1 MRALVS
7 GQAGLAVLIEKD
19 HVYSVHIAAPGPVP
33 RSAAD
38 IPYLLADANDVV
50 EISEAT
56 PQKVAVALDLS
67 WRQDRALHLILILLD
82 READDDTRRVAVECL
97 EEFACDPAV
106 ADFVCNRL
114 YSGPLPDSA
123 DMVGALLLAESMDA
137 KRLNKLLEDLGEFQ
151 PEIRRRR
158 EEWDALRPELFGG
171 PQAKLEFGYIAV
183 ASGTLRRLVQSDPE
197 QVNSVLVDALA
208 DPQFQRLMRSRE
220 VLTSWIKSVR
230 TKRGSI
236 RTSEKDDEDERDYS
250 RHRRA
255 TPEAEKPK
263 RSHAVFEN
271 VNKQKEAIKR
281 AIFERRHDR
290 VEKYVRDLIDY
301 QLRRSEREDIARS
314 LCDLATY
321 AKGLGAH
328 AVQLELATRATTIL
342 PTDGWSQAQLADAYL
357 CVGRFDDAFAAYGAA
372 DICGEVEIARKGRAE
387 VLKGM
392 GRLEEALREYEA
404 AIREFPH
411 DVVARAG
418 RAEVLKGMGRLEE
431 ALQEYE
437 ATVREFPES
446 VVARNGRA
454 EVLKGMGRLEE
465 ALREYEATVR
475 DFPESAVARNGR
487 AGVLKGMGRLEEA
500 LQEYE
505 ATVREFPNNVI
516 ARTGRAEVLRGM
528 GRLEEALREYEATV
542 REFPNNVFA
551 RSGRAEVLK
560 GMGRL
565 EEALREYE
573 VAVREFPENVVACN
587 GRAEVLK
594 GMGRLEEALREY
606 EATVREFPNNVFAR
620 TGRAEVLKGMGRL
633 EEALQEYEATVRELP
648 HDVFART
655 GRAEVLKGMGR
666 LEEAL
671 HEYEATVREFP
682 NNVIARTGRA
692 EVLKGMGRLEEALQE
707 YEAIARE
714 FPHDVVARSGRAE
727 VLKGMGRLEEALRE
741 YEATVHEFP
750 NDVVARSGRAEVLK
764 GMGRLEEALQEYE
777 ATVREFPHDV
787 FARTGRAEVLK
798 GMGRLEEALQE
809 YDAAVRDFPE
819 NVVSRNGRAEVL
831 KGMGRLEQ
839 ALQEYEGIRAKFPS
853 DNYSQVGMAAV
864 LVLLGRYDEALR
876 LVAVQTPRTLGD
888 WIGHHIR
895 GMVSL
900 KKGDLVAAIQIFE
913 RGLRESPWHVTWGYF
928 RRALAVA
935 RLWRSEFL
943 AAVGALGDE
952 HAPVSEVLR
961 GHAFGGLG
969 QTEEA
974 KTALDAAKGYELPVL
989 VEVRKEL
996 LLRYIARERNTS
1008 IRSDDWLF
1016 ERECELVL
1024 AAYQLRWRQMPET
1037 QSFELECELALA
1049 A

>member
-1 MRALVS
+1 
-7 GQAGLAVLIEKD
+7 LAVLIEKD
-19 HVYSVHIAAPGPVP
+19 HVYSVHVAAPGSVP

-38 IPYLLADANDVV
+38 VPYLLADANDVV
-50 EISEAT
+50 EIPDAT
-56 PQKVAVALDLS
+56 PQTAAVALDLS

-82 READDDTRRVAVECL
+82 READDDTRRIAVECL
-97 EEFACDPAV
+97 EEFACDPTV

-158 EEWDALRPELFGG
+158 EEWDALQPELFGG
-171 PQAKLEFGYIAV
+171 PQAKLEFGYIVV
-183 ASGTLRRLVQSDPE
+183 ASGALRRLVQSAPE

-208 DPQFQRLMRSRE
+208 DPRFQRLMRSRE
-220 VLTSWIKSVR
+220 VLTSWIKTVR
-230 TKRGSI
+230 TKRGPI
-236 RTSEKDDEDERDYS
+236 RTSEKDDEDERDHS

-290 VEKYVRDLIDY
+290 VEKYVGDLVEY
-301 QLRRSEREDIARS
+301 QLRHSESEDIARS

-328 AVQLELATRATTIL
+328 AVQLELARRATTIL

-357 CVGRFDDAFAAYGAA
+357 CKGRFDDALAAYGAA
-372 DICGEVEIARKGRAE
+372 EICGQVEIARTGRAEVLKGMGHLEEALQEYEAAVREFPQSMVALNGRAE

-404 AIREFPH
+404 AVREFPEN
-411 DVVARAG
+411 VVARNG

-431 ALQEYE
+431 ALREYE
-437 ATVREFPES
+437 TTVREFPQDVFARTGRAEVLKGMGRLEGALREYEAAVREFPDN

-475 DFPESAVARNGR
+475 
-487 AGVLKGMGRLEEA
+487 
-500 LQEYE
+500 
-505 ATVREFPNNVI
+505 EFPH
-516 ARTGRAEVLRGM
+516 
-528 GRLEEALREYEATV
+528 
-542 REFPNNVFA
+542 
-551 RSGRAEVLK
+551 
-560 GMGRL
+560 
-565 EEALREYE
+565 
-573 VAVREFPENVVACN
+573 NVV
-587 GRAEVLK
+587 
-594 GMGRLEEALREY
+594 
-606 EATVREFPNNVFAR
+606 AR

-633 EEALQEYEATVRELP
+633 EEALQEYEATVREFP
-648 HDVFART
+648 HNVFARS
-655 GRAEVLKGMGR
+655 GRAEALKVMGR

-671 HEYEATVREFP
+671 REYEAAV
-682 NNVIARTGRA
+682 
-692 EVLKGMGRLEEALQE
+692 
-707 YEAIARE
+707 RE

-727 VLKGMGRLEEALRE
+727 VLKAMGRLEEALQEHEAAVREFPHDVVGYTGRAEVLKAMGRLEEALRE
-741 YEATVHEFP
+741 YEAAAREFP
-750 NDVVARSGRAEVLK
+750 HNVVARHGRAEVLK
-764 GMGRLEEALQEYE
+764 GMGCLEEAL
-777 ATVREFPHDV
+777 R
-787 FARTGRAEVLK
+787 
-798 GMGRLEEALQE
+798 
-809 YDAAVRDFPE
+809 
-819 NVVSRNGRAEVL
+819 
-831 KGMGRLEQ
+831 
-839 ALQEYEGIRAKFPS
+839 EYEGISAKFPS
-853 DNYSQVGMAAV
+853 NSYSQVGMAAV

-876 LVAVQTPRTLGD
+876 LVAVQTPRTLDD

-900 KKGDLVAAIQIFE
+900 KRGDLVAAIQIFE
-913 RGLRESPWHVTWGYF
+913 RGLHQSPWQVTWGYF

-935 RLWRSEFL
+935 RLWRSEFS
-943 AAVGALGDE
+943 AAVDALGDE

-974 KTALDAAKGYELPVL
+974 KAALDRAEGHELPVL
-989 VEVRKEL
+989 VEVRREL
-996 LLRYIARERNTS
+996 VLRYIARERKTP
-1008 IRSDDWLF
+1008 IQSDDWLF

-1024 AAYQLRWRQMPET
+1024 AA
-1037 QSFELECELALA
+1037 
-1049 A
+1049 

>member
-7 GQAGLAVLIEKD
+7 GQAGLAVLIEQD

-50 EISEAT
+50 EIPEAT
-56 PQKVAVALDLS
+56 PQTAAVALDLS

-82 READDDTRRVAVECL
+82 READDDTRRIAVECL
-97 EEFACDPAV
+97 EEFASDPAV

-183 ASGTLRRLVQSDPE
+183 TGGTLRRLVQSAPK
-197 QVNSVLVDALA
+197 QVNGVLVDALA
-208 DPQFQRLMRSRE
+208 DPQFRRLMRSRE
-220 VLTSWIKSVR
+220 VLTSWIKTVR
-230 TKRGSI
+230 TKRGPI
-236 RTSEKDDEDERDYS
+236 RTSEKDDEDERDHS
-250 RHRRA
+250 RRRRA
-255 TPEAEKPK
+255 NPEAEKPK

-290 VEKYVRDLIDY
+290 VEKYVGDLIAY
-301 QLRRSEREDIARS
+301 QLRHSESEDIARS

-328 AVQLELATRATTIL
+328 AVQLELATRATKVL
-342 PTDGWSQAQLADAYL
+342 PTDGWSQTQLADAYL
-357 CVGRFDDAFAAYGAA
+357 RAGRFDDAFAAYGVAEN
-372 DICGEVEIARKGRAE
+372 CGQVEIARAGRAE

-392 GRLEEALREYEA
+392 GRLEEALQEYEAAVREFPENVVARHGRAEVLKGMGRMEEALREYEA

-411 DVVARAG
+411 DVVGRTG

-437 ATVREFPES
+437 ATVREFPQD

-465 ALREYEATVR
+465 ALRGCEAAVGE
-475 DFPESAVARNGR
+475 FPHDVVARNGR
-487 AGVLKGMGRLEEA
+487 AEVLKGMGRLEEA

-505 ATVREFPNNVI
+505 AAIREFPYDVV
-516 ARTGRAEVLRGM
+516 ARA
-528 GRLEEALREYEATV
+528 
-542 REFPNNVFA
+542 
-551 RSGRAEVLK
+551 GRAEVLK

-565 EEALREYE
+565 EEALQEYE
-573 VAVREFPENVVACN
+573 VAVRESPH
-587 GRAEVLK
+587 
-594 GMGRLEEALREY
+594 
-606 EATVREFPNNVFAR
+606 NVFAR

-633 EEALQEYEATVRELP
+633 EEALQEYEATVRE
-648 HDVFART
+648 
-655 GRAEVLKGMGR
+655 
-666 LEEAL
+666 
-671 HEYEATVREFP
+671 
-682 NNVIARTGRA
+682 
-692 EVLKGMGRLEEALQE
+692 
-707 YEAIARE
+707 
-714 FPHDVVARSGRAE
+714 FPHNVVARNGRSE

-741 YEATVHEFP
+741 YEA
-750 NDVVARSGRAEVLK
+750 AI
-764 GMGRLEEALQEYE
+764 
-777 ATVREFPHDV
+777 REFPHDV

-798 GMGRLEEALQE
+798 GMGRLEEALRE
-809 YDAAVRDFPE
+809 YEAAVRGFPHD
-819 NVVSRNGRAEVL
+819 VVARNGRAEVL
-831 KGMGRLEQ
+831 KGMGRLEE
-839 ALQEYEGIRAKFPS
+839 ALREYEGIRAKFPS
-853 DNYSQVGMAAV
+853 NNYSQVGMAAV

-876 LVAVQTPRTLGD
+876 LVAVQAPRTLGD

-900 KKGDLVAAIQIFE
+900 KKGDVVAAIQILE
-913 RGLRESPWHVTWGYF
+913 RGLHESPWHATWGYF

-935 RLWRSEFL
+935 RLRRSEFS
-943 AAVGALGDE
+943 AAVDALGDE

-969 QTEEA
+969 RTEEA
-974 KTALDAAKGYELPVL
+974 TMALDRAKGYELPVL
-989 VEVRKEL
+989 AEVRGEL
-996 LLRYIARERNTS
+996 ILRYIVRERNTS
-1008 IRSDDWLF
+1008 IQSDDWLF

-1024 AAYQLRWRQMPET
+1024 AA
-1037 QSFELECELALA
+1037 
-1049 A
+1049 

>member
-19 HVYSVHIAAPGPVP
+19 DVYSVHIAAPDPVP

-38 IPYLLADANDVV
+38 IPYLLADVNDVV
-50 EISEAT
+50 EIPEAT
-56 PQKVAVALDLS
+56 PQKAAVALDLS

-82 READDDTRRVAVECL
+82 READDDTRRIAAECL

-137 KRLNKLLEDLGEFQ
+137 KRLNQFLEDLGEFQ

-171 PQAKLEFGYIAV
+171 PQAKLEFGYVAV
-183 ASGTLRRLVQSDPE
+183 TSGTLRRLVQSDPQ

-208 DPQFQRLMRSRE
+208 DPQFRCLMRSRE
-220 VLTSWIKSVR
+220 VLTSWIKPVR
-230 TKRGSI
+230 TKRGAI
-236 RTSEKDDEDERDYS
+236 RTSEKDDEDERGHS
-250 RHRRA
+250 RRRRA
-255 TPEAEKPK
+255 TSEAEKPK

-290 VEKYVRDLIDY
+290 VEKYVGDLIDY
-301 QLRRSEREDIARS
+301 QLRHSESEDIARS

-328 AVQLELATRATTIL
+328 AVQLELATRATAIL

-372 DICGEVEIARKGRAE
+372 EICGEVA
-387 VLKGM
+387 
-392 GRLEEALREYEA
+392 
-404 AIREFPH
+404 
-411 DVVARAG
+411 
-418 RAEVLKGMGRLEE
+418 
-431 ALQEYE
+431 
-437 ATVREFPES
+437 
-446 VVARNGRA
+446 VARNGRA

-475 DFPESAVARNGR
+475 EFPHDVFARNGR

-505 ATVREFPNNVI
+505 ATVGEFPGN
-516 ARTGRAEVLRGM
+516 
-528 GRLEEALREYEATV
+528 
-542 REFPNNVFA
+542 
-551 RSGRAEVLK
+551 
-560 GMGRL
+560 
-565 EEALREYE
+565 
-573 VAVREFPENVVACN
+573 
-587 GRAEVLK
+587 
-594 GMGRLEEALREY
+594 
-606 EATVREFPNNVFAR
+606 
-620 TGRAEVLKGMGRL
+620 
-633 EEALQEYEATVRELP
+633 
-648 HDVFART
+648 
-655 GRAEVLKGMGR
+655 
-666 LEEAL
+666 
-671 HEYEATVREFP
+671 
-682 NNVIARTGRA
+682 
-692 EVLKGMGRLEEALQE
+692 
-707 YEAIARE
+707 
-714 FPHDVVARSGRAE
+714 
-727 VLKGMGRLEEALRE
+727 
-741 YEATVHEFP
+741 
-750 NDVVARSGRAEVLK
+750 VVARSGRAEVLK

-777 ATVREFPHDV
+777 AAVRDFPEDAVARNGRAEVLKGMGRLEEALREYQATVREFPHDV
-787 FARTGRAEVLK
+787 FGRTGRAEVLK

-809 YDAAVRDFPE
+809 YEATVGEFPH
-819 NVVSRNGRAEVL
+819 NVVARTGRAEALKGMGRLEEALRECDATVREFPHDVFARNGRAEVL
-831 KGMGRLEQ
+831 KGMGRLEE
-839 ALQEYEGIRAKFPS
+839 ALREYEGIRARFPS
-853 DNYSQVGMAAV
+853 DKYSQVGMAAV

-876 LVAVQTPRTLGD
+876 LVAVQTPRTLNEWVGQ
-888 WIGHHIR
+888 HIR

-913 RGLRESPWHVTWGYF
+913 RGLHESPWHVTWSYF

-935 RLWRSEFL
+935 RLSRSEFS
-943 AAVGALGDE
+943 AAVDALGDE

-974 KTALDAAKGYELPVL
+974 KTALDRAKGYELPVL
-989 VEVRKEL
+989 VEVRGEL
-996 LLRYIARERNTS
+996 VLRYVVRESKTS

-1024 AAYQLRWRQMPET
+1024 AA
-1037 QSFELECELALA
+1037 
-1049 A
+1049 

>member
-19 HVYSVHIAAPGPVP
+19 HVYSVHVAAPGSVP

-38 IPYLLADANDVV
+38 VPYLLADANDVV
-50 EISEAT
+50 EIPDAT
-56 PQKVAVALDLS
+56 PQTAAVALDLS

-82 READDDTRRVAVECL
+82 READDDTRRIAVECL
-97 EEFACDPAV
+97 EEFACDPTV

-158 EEWDALRPELFGG
+158 EEWDALQPELFGG
-171 PQAKLEFGYIAV
+171 PQAKLEFGYIVV
-183 ASGTLRRLVQSDPE
+183 ASGALRRLVQSAPE

-208 DPQFQRLMRSRE
+208 DPRFQRLMRSRE
-220 VLTSWIKSVR
+220 VLTSWIKTVR
-230 TKRGSI
+230 TKRGPI
-236 RTSEKDDEDERDYS
+236 RTSEKDDEDERDHS

-290 VEKYVRDLIDY
+290 VEKYVGDLVEY
-301 QLRRSEREDIARS
+301 QLRHSESEDIARS

-328 AVQLELATRATTIL
+328 AVQLELARRATTIL

-357 CVGRFDDAFAAYGAA
+357 CKGRFDDALAAYGAA
-372 DICGEVEIARKGRAE
+372 EICGQVEIARTGRAEVLKGMGHLEEALQEYEAAVREFPQSMVALNGRAE

-404 AIREFPH
+404 A
-411 DVVARAG
+411 
-418 RAEVLKGMGRLEE
+418 
-431 ALQEYE
+431 
-437 ATVREFPES
+437 VREFPEN

-465 ALREYEATVR
+465 ALREYEA
-475 DFPESAVARNGR
+475 AV
-487 AGVLKGMGRLEEA
+487 
-500 LQEYE
+500 
-505 ATVREFPNNVI
+505 
-516 ARTGRAEVLRGM
+516 
-528 GRLEEALREYEATV
+528 
-542 REFPNNVFA
+542 
-551 RSGRAEVLK
+551 
-560 GMGRL
+560 
-565 EEALREYE
+565 
-573 VAVREFPENVVACN
+573 
-587 GRAEVLK
+587 
-594 GMGRLEEALREY
+594 
-606 EATVREFPNNVFAR
+606 
-620 TGRAEVLKGMGRL
+620 
-633 EEALQEYEATVRELP
+633 
-648 HDVFART
+648 
-655 GRAEVLKGMGR
+655 
-666 LEEAL
+666 
-671 HEYEATVREFP
+671 
-682 NNVIARTGRA
+682 
-692 EVLKGMGRLEEALQE
+692 
-707 YEAIARE
+707 RE

-727 VLKGMGRLEEALRE
+727 VLKAMGRLEEALQEHEAAVREFPHDVVGYTGRAEVLKAMGRLEEALRE
-741 YEATVHEFP
+741 YEAAAREFP
-750 NDVVARSGRAEVLK
+750 HNVVARHGRAEVLK
-764 GMGRLEEALQEYE
+764 GMGCLEEAL
-777 ATVREFPHDV
+777 R
-787 FARTGRAEVLK
+787 
-798 GMGRLEEALQE
+798 
-809 YDAAVRDFPE
+809 
-819 NVVSRNGRAEVL
+819 
-831 KGMGRLEQ
+831 
-839 ALQEYEGIRAKFPS
+839 EYEGISAKFPS
-853 DNYSQVGMAAV
+853 NSYSQVGMAAV

-876 LVAVQTPRTLGD
+876 LVAVQTPRTLDD

-900 KKGDLVAAIQIFE
+900 KRGDLVAAIQIFE
-913 RGLRESPWHVTWGYF
+913 RGLHQSPWQVTWGYF

-935 RLWRSEFL
+935 RLWRSEFS
-943 AAVGALGDE
+943 AAVDALGDE

-974 KTALDAAKGYELPVL
+974 KAALDRAEGHELPVL
-989 VEVRKEL
+989 VEVRREL
-996 LLRYIARERNTS
+996 VLRYIARERKTP
-1008 IRSDDWLF
+1008 IQSDDWLF

-1024 AAYQLRWRQMPET
+1024 AA
-1037 QSFELECELALA
+1037 
-1049 A
+1049 

>member
-19 HVYSVHIAAPGPVP
+19 HVYSVHVAAPGSVP

-38 IPYLLADANDVV
+38 VPYLLADANDVV
-50 EISEAT
+50 EIPDAT
-56 PQKVAVALDLS
+56 PQTAAVALDLS

-82 READDDTRRVAVECL
+82 READDDTRRIAVECL
-97 EEFACDPAV
+97 EEFACDPTV

-158 EEWDALRPELFGG
+158 EEWDALQPELFGG
-171 PQAKLEFGYIAV
+171 PQAKLEFGYIVV
-183 ASGTLRRLVQSDPE
+183 ASGALRRLVQSAPE

-208 DPQFQRLMRSRE
+208 DPRFQRLMRSRE
-220 VLTSWIKSVR
+220 VLTSWIKTVR
-230 TKRGSI
+230 TKRGPI
-236 RTSEKDDEDERDYS
+236 RTSEKDDEDERDHS

-290 VEKYVRDLIDY
+290 VEKYVGDLVEY
-301 QLRRSEREDIARS
+301 QLRHSESEDIARS

-328 AVQLELATRATTIL
+328 AVQLELARRATTIL

-357 CVGRFDDAFAAYGAA
+357 CKGRFDDALAAYGAA
-372 DICGEVEIARKGRAE
+372 EICGQVEIARTGRAEVLKGMGHLEEALQEYEAAVREFPQSMVALNGRAE

-404 AIREFPH
+404 A
-411 DVVARAG
+411 
-418 RAEVLKGMGRLEE
+418 
-431 ALQEYE
+431 
-437 ATVREFPES
+437 VREFPEN

-465 ALREYEATVR
+465 ALREYEA
-475 DFPESAVARNGR
+475 AV
-487 AGVLKGMGRLEEA
+487 
-500 LQEYE
+500 
-505 ATVREFPNNVI
+505 
-516 ARTGRAEVLRGM
+516 
-528 GRLEEALREYEATV
+528 
-542 REFPNNVFA
+542 
-551 RSGRAEVLK
+551 
-560 GMGRL
+560 
-565 EEALREYE
+565 
-573 VAVREFPENVVACN
+573 
-587 GRAEVLK
+587 
-594 GMGRLEEALREY
+594 
-606 EATVREFPNNVFAR
+606 
-620 TGRAEVLKGMGRL
+620 
-633 EEALQEYEATVRELP
+633 
-648 HDVFART
+648 
-655 GRAEVLKGMGR
+655 
-666 LEEAL
+666 
-671 HEYEATVREFP
+671 
-682 NNVIARTGRA
+682 
-692 EVLKGMGRLEEALQE
+692 
-707 YEAIARE
+707 RE

-727 VLKGMGRLEEALRE
+727 VLKAMGRLEEALQEHEAAVREFPHDVVGYTGRAEVLKAMGSLEEALRE
-741 YEATVHEFP
+741 YEAAAREFP
-750 NDVVARSGRAEVLK
+750 HNVVARHGRAEVLK
-764 GMGRLEEALQEYE
+764 GMGCLEEAL
-777 ATVREFPHDV
+777 R
-787 FARTGRAEVLK
+787 
-798 GMGRLEEALQE
+798 
-809 YDAAVRDFPE
+809 
-819 NVVSRNGRAEVL
+819 
-831 KGMGRLEQ
+831 
-839 ALQEYEGIRAKFPS
+839 EYEGISAKFPS
-853 DNYSQVGMAAV
+853 NSYSQVGMAAV

-876 LVAVQTPRTLGD
+876 LVAVQTPRTLDD

-900 KKGDLVAAIQIFE
+900 KRGDLVAAIQIFE
-913 RGLRESPWHVTWGYF
+913 RGLHQSPWQVTWGYF

-935 RLWRSEFL
+935 RLWRSEFS
-943 AAVGALGDE
+943 AAVDALGDE

-974 KTALDAAKGYELPVL
+974 KAALDRAEGHELPVL
-989 VEVRKEL
+989 VEVRREL
-996 LLRYIARERNTS
+996 VLRYIARERKTP
-1008 IRSDDWLF
+1008 IQSDDWLF

-1024 AAYQLRWRQMPET
+1024 AA
-1037 QSFELECELALA
+1037 
-1049 A
+1049 

>member
-1 MRALVS
+1 
-7 GQAGLAVLIEKD
+7 
-19 HVYSVHIAAPGPVP
+19 
-33 RSAAD
+33 
-38 IPYLLADANDVV
+38 
-50 EISEAT
+50 
-56 PQKVAVALDLS
+56 
-67 WRQDRALHLILILLD
+67 
-82 READDDTRRVAVECL
+82 
-97 EEFACDPAV
+97 
-106 ADFVCNRL
+106 
-114 YSGPLPDSA
+114 
-123 DMVGALLLAESMDA
+123 
-137 KRLNKLLEDLGEFQ
+137 
-151 PEIRRRR
+151 
-158 EEWDALRPELFGG
+158 
-171 PQAKLEFGYIAV
+171 
-183 ASGTLRRLVQSDPE
+183 
-197 QVNSVLVDALA
+197 
-208 DPQFQRLMRSRE
+208 
-220 VLTSWIKSVR
+220 
-230 TKRGSI
+230 
-236 RTSEKDDEDERDYS
+236 
-250 RHRRA
+250 
-255 TPEAEKPK
+255 
-263 RSHAVFEN
+263 
-271 VNKQKEAIKR
+271 
-281 AIFERRHDR
+281 
-290 VEKYVRDLIDY
+290 
-301 QLRRSEREDIARS
+301 
-314 LCDLATY
+314 
-321 AKGLGAH
+321 
-328 AVQLELATRATTIL
+328 
-342 PTDGWSQAQLADAYL
+342 
-357 CVGRFDDAFAAYGAA
+357 
-372 DICGEVEIARKGRAE
+372 
-387 VLKGM
+387 
-392 GRLEEALREYEA
+392 
-404 AIREFPH
+404 
-411 DVVARAG
+411 
-418 RAEVLKGMGRLEE
+418 
-431 ALQEYE
+431 
-437 ATVREFPES
+437 
-446 VVARNGRA
+446 
-454 EVLKGMGRLEE
+454 
-465 ALREYEATVR
+465 
-475 DFPESAVARNGR
+475 
-487 AGVLKGMGRLEEA
+487 
-500 LQEYE
+500 
-505 ATVREFPNNVI
+505 
-516 ARTGRAEVLRGM
+516 
-528 GRLEEALREYEATV
+528 
-542 REFPNNVFA
+542 
-551 RSGRAEVLK
+551 
-560 GMGRL
+560 
-565 EEALREYE
+565 
-573 VAVREFPENVVACN
+573 
-587 GRAEVLK
+587 
-594 GMGRLEEALREY
+594 
-606 EATVREFPNNVFAR
+606 
-620 TGRAEVLKGMGRL
+620 
-633 EEALQEYEATVRELP
+633 
-648 HDVFART
+648 
-655 GRAEVLKGMGR
+655 
-666 LEEAL
+666 
-671 HEYEATVREFP
+671 
-682 NNVIARTGRA
+682 
-692 EVLKGMGRLEEALQE
+692 
-707 YEAIARE
+707 
-714 FPHDVVARSGRAE
+714 
-727 VLKGMGRLEEALRE
+727 MGRLEEALRE

>member
-404 AIREFPH
+404 
-411 DVVARAG
+411 
-418 RAEVLKGMGRLEE
+418 
-431 ALQEYE
+431 
-437 ATVREFPES
+437 
-446 VVARNGRA
+446 
-454 EVLKGMGRLEE
+454 
-465 ALREYEATVR
+465 
-475 DFPESAVARNGR
+475 
-487 AGVLKGMGRLEEA
+487 
-500 LQEYE
+500 
-505 ATVREFPNNVI
+505 
-516 ARTGRAEVLRGM
+516 
-528 GRLEEALREYEATV
+528 
-542 REFPNNVFA
+542 
-551 RSGRAEVLK
+551 
-560 GMGRL
+560 
-565 EEALREYE
+565 
-573 VAVREFPENVVACN
+573 
-587 GRAEVLK
+587 
-594 GMGRLEEALREY
+594 
-606 EATVREFPNNVFAR
+606 
-620 TGRAEVLKGMGRL
+620 
-633 EEALQEYEATVRELP
+633 
-648 HDVFART
+648 
-655 GRAEVLKGMGR
+655 
-666 LEEAL
+666 
-671 HEYEATVREFP
+671 
-682 NNVIARTGRA
+682 
-692 EVLKGMGRLEEALQE
+692 
-707 YEAIARE
+707 
-714 FPHDVVARSGRAE
+714 
-727 VLKGMGRLEEALRE
+727 
-741 YEATVHEFP
+741 TVHEFP

-777 ATVREFPHDV
+777 ATVRELPHDV